1 MKQVCL
7 GFLLLSFSQVLSGQ
21 ILHGRVLDAETQ
33 EPIPLASV
41 FFDGTFA
48 GTSTDEQGNFKLDV
62 SKYFSRSLKISA
74 MGYSPYSLENLDPG
88 KSYSILLARDLYE
101 IEELTVVGNVIA
113 KKRKAY
119 MRIFRNEFIGLTTN
133 ARRCYIMNEE
143 DITFNYN
150 SDQDTLRA
158 HALKPLEIHN
168 DALGYHLEYHLES
181 FEFVKETQKVSYQ
194 GSIVFTFDLAWEGY
208 RSNVFKRRRRY
219 AYTGSCKEFIRT
231 LWQNSLKSSGYSIRN
246 YYTGEALKYKDVV
259 TQDSLGKKYLKYPG
273 NLDIHYYNYIS
284 RISFLKEEAF
294 FDQDGFFDPA
304 AIMWSG
310 KMAAQ
315 RIADFLPYEY
325 SVGR

>member
-1 MKQVCL
+1 MKQVFL
-7 GFLLLSFSQVLSGQ
+7 GILLLSLSQVLSAQ

-33 EPIPLASV
+33 EPIPLVSV

-48 GTSTDEQGNFKLDV
+48 GTSTDEKGNFKLDV
-62 SKYFSRSLKISA
+62 SKYISRPLTISA

-88 KSYSILLARDLYE
+88 KSYSVLLVRNLYE
-101 IEELTVVGNVIA
+101 IEEASVIGNDIA

-119 MRIFRNEFIGLTTN
+119 MRIFKSEFIGLTPN
-133 ARRCYIMNEE
+133 ARSCYIMNEE

-158 HALKPLEIHN
+158 RALKPIEIHN

-181 FEFVKETQKVSYQ
+181 FEFVKETQRVFYQ

-208 RSNVFKRRRRY
+208 RSKVFKRRRRY
-219 AYTGSCKEFIRT
+219 AYTGSGKEFIRK
-231 LWQNSLKSSGYSIRN
+231 LWQNSLKSSGYSIRD
-246 YYTGEALKYKDVV
+246 YSTGEALKFEDMVL
-259 TQDSLGKKYLKYPG
+259 QDSLGRKYLKYPG

-294 FDQDGFFDPA
+294 IDHDGFFDPT
-304 AIMWSG
+304 AILWSG
-310 KMAAQ
+310 KMAYQ

>member
-1 MKQVCL
+1 MKH
-7 GFLLLSFSQVLSGQ
+7 LLLASLFLNLTLVLSGQ
-21 ILHGRVLDAETQ
+21 TIQGRVLDAETK

-48 GTSTDEQGNFKLDV
+48 GTSTDEKGNFKLDA
-62 SKYFSRSLKISA
+62 SKYISRPLTISA

-88 KSYSILLARDLYE
+88 KSYSVLLARDLYE
-101 IEELTVVGNVIA
+101 IEEVSIIGNDIA
-113 KKRKAY
+113 EKRKAY
-119 MRIFRNEFIGLTTN
+119 MRIFKSEFIGLTTN

-158 HALKPLEIHN
+158 RALKPIEIHN

-208 RSNVFKRRRRY
+208 RSKVFKRRRRF
-219 AYTGSCKEFIRT
+219 AYTGSGKEFIRK

-246 YYTGEALKYKDVV
+246 YSTGEALKYEDVV
-259 TQDSLGKKYLKYPG
+259 FQDSLGSKNLKYPG
-273 NLDIHYYNYIS
+273 TLEILYYNYFS

-294 FDQDGFFDPA
+294 IDQDGFFDPT
-304 AIMWSG
+304 AILWSG
-310 KMAAQ
+310 KMGYQ

-325 SVGR
+325 SFDR

>member
-1 MKQVCL
+1 MKQVLLACL
-7 GFLLLSFSQVLSGQ
+7 FLSLSQVLSGQ

-41 FFDGTFA
+41 FFDGTFV
-48 GTSTDEQGNFKLDV
+48 GTCTDELGNFELDV
-62 SKYFSRSLKISA
+62 SKYKSRPLRISA

-88 KSYSILLARDLYE
+88 KSYSILLTRDLYE
-101 IEELTVVGNVIA
+101 IEELTVIGNAIA

-119 MRIFRNEFIGLTTN
+119 MHIFKSEFIGLTRN

-143 DITFNYN
+143 DISFNYN
-150 SDQDTLRA
+150 SDQDTIRA
-158 HALKPLEIHN
+158 RALKPIEIHN

-194 GSIVFTFDLAWEGY
+194 GSIVFTYDMAWEGN
-208 RSNVFKRRRRY
+208 RSKVFKRRRRY
-219 AYTGSCKEFIRT
+219 AYTGSGKEFIRK
-231 LWQNSLKSSGYSIRN
+231 LWQNSLKSSGYSIRD
-246 YYTGEALKYKDVV
+246 YSKGEVLKYKDVV
-259 TQDSLGKKYLKYPG
+259 FLDSLGRKNLKYPG
-273 NLDIHYYNYIS
+273 KLEILYYNNFTTIG
-284 RISFLKEEAF
+284 FLKEEAF
-294 FDQDGFFDPA
+294 IDQDGFFDPT

-310 KMAAQ
+310 KMAYQ